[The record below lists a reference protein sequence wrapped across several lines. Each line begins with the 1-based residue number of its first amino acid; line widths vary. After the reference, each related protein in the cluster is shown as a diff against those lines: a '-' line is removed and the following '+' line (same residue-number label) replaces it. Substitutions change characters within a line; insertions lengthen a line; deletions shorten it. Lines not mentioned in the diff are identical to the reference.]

1 MNIPANHPP
10 IKTPRIGVLLVNL
23 GTPEAPNAPA
33 VRRYLKQFLSDKRVV
48 EIPAL
53 IWQPILRGII
63 LNVRPKKSAANYAKI
78 WMPEGSPLAVYTKAQ
93 AEALQARLGDAVD
106 VRYAMR
112 YGQPSIERQLA
123 AMKADGCNRILLA
136 PLYPQY
142 SGATTATVVDEAFRS
157 LAAMRWQPALRTMP
171 TYHDDPAYIDA
182 LATSLKHE
190 LAKLDFEPDAIVA
203 SFHGMPERTLHLG
216 DPYHCQCHKTARLL
230 SEALGKPLT
239 IAFQSRFGR
248 AKWLEPS
255 TEDTIKRL
263 AEEGKKKIAIFAPGF
278 SADCLETLEELAL
291 QGKEQFEEAGGERYA
306 YLPCLNADAAGMEM
320 LETLVRRELSGWL

>member
-1 MNIPANHPP
+1 
-10 IKTPRIGVLLVNL
+10 
-23 GTPEAPNAPA
+23 
-33 VRRYLKQFLSDKRVV
+33 
-48 EIPAL
+48 
-53 IWQPILRGII
+53 
-63 LNVRPKKSAANYAKI
+63 
-78 WMPEGSPLAVYTKAQ
+78 
-93 AEALQARLGDAVD
+93 
-106 VRYAMR
+106 
-112 YGQPSIERQLA
+112 
-123 AMKADGCNRILLA
+123 
-136 PLYPQY
+136 
-142 SGATTATVVDEAFRS
+142 
-157 LAAMRWQPALRTMP
+157 MP

-182 LATSLKHE
+182 LAASLKSE
-190 LAKLDFEPDAIVA
+190 LAKLDFEPDAIIA

-230 SEALGKPLT
+230 SEVLGKPLT

-278 SADCLETLEELAL
+278 SADCLETL
-291 QGKEQFEEAGGERYA
+291 AGGERYA

>member
-1 MNIPANHPP
+1 
-10 IKTPRIGVLLVNL
+10 
-23 GTPEAPNAPA
+23 
-33 VRRYLKQFLSDKRVV
+33 
-48 EIPAL
+48 
-53 IWQPILRGII
+53 
-63 LNVRPKKSAANYAKI
+63 
-78 WMPEGSPLAVYTKAQ
+78 
-93 AEALQARLGDAVD
+93 
-106 VRYAMR
+106 
-112 YGQPSIERQLA
+112 
-123 AMKADGCNRILLA
+123 
-136 PLYPQY
+136 
-142 SGATTATVVDEAFRS
+142 VVDEAFRS